1 MFSSN
6 LTIFF
11 LAKTAKSHLFKTNFK
26 KTCHDK
32 DVSQDLMHL
41 GIGITAYIYV
51 NFMIF
56 QNKVLKTYFVQIHVQ
71 QQEGIAINEMIHNAC
86 HKTQGT

>member
-1 MFSSN
+1 
-6 LTIFF
+6 
-11 LAKTAKSHLFKTNFK
+11 
-26 KTCHDK
+26 
-32 DVSQDLMHL
+32 MHL